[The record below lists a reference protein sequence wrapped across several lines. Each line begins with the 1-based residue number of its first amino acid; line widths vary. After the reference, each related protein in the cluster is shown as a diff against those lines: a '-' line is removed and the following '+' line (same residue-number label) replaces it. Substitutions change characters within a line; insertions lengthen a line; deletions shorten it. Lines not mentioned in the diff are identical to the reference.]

1 MSEVSK
7 FAGHVM
13 SARASLHDHRASVKG
28 GEELDQLLTT
38 YPPAEHGCAVLVLT
52 VKMERVLAQI
62 DSNQCHVLHDGLSR
76 KGNTLQRNP
85 RAGWG

>member
-1 MSEVSK
+1 MPEGSK

-13 SARASLHDHRASVKG
+13 GAGAGFHDHRASEKG
-28 GEELDQLLTT
+28 GEEFDQLLTI
-38 YPPAEHGCAVLVLT
+38 YLSVEHGFAVLVLT
-52 VKMERVLAQI
+52 VKMKRVLAQI

-76 KGNTLQRNP
+76 KENTLQRNP